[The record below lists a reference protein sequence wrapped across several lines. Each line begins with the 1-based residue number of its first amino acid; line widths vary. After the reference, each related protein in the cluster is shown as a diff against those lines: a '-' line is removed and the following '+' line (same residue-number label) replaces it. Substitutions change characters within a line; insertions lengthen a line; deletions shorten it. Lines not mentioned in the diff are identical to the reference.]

1 MHIDLVKKA
10 YDYLNKGQVDLSEE
24 ILNELKEKE
33 ETPELKFSIGA
44 LLIDIGTILK
54 NEEYVDEAIDI
65 FEQLKE
71 ETKLNVNYNLAN
83 GYYAKFILNKSNYLT
98 KDEHLLFKA
107 KKLYLEEIVHTPPQ
121 YNPELYINLANTY
134 DYIGRT
140 IDGLEYY
147 EKVLNISHDS
157 GALVNKGI
165 TLYQYSFFT
174 NNSLIILKD
183 AYDCFKLALED
194 SELYSDFR
202 KRAEKYVEII
212 EKELNEEI
220 LNQEIKNDL
229 QRFSDDDFEGFM
241 INFCLDNKLYLN
253 LCNFCQRCEN
263 SIGDTIVIDNMIVE
277 SKHDLEDN
285 PFLILSSYLNQ
296 IKMDYVSARFLFI
309 LSQYNDIDLDFINK
323 NVYITNTLNYEE
335 NDIRIQL
342 LKNSFTSLFNILDK
356 IAYFIN
362 DYLEIGKSSRK
373 ADFRHIW
380 FNSKGTKINGRIEPL
395 NNPGLNALYDI
406 YLDFEYGNEKEYLR
420 NIRNSLTHKFLRI
433 SFIKI
438 NEEDKTI
445 EEFTKD
451 TIELANI
458 VKNAIIYLIRLI
470 KVHEDLKYKNMEEN
484 TFPQLYADIIKL

>member
-1 MHIDLVKKA
+1 MREMKDSGIEWIGEIPSDWSIVPFSV
-10 YDYLNKGQVDLSEE
+10 YLDSIPNAIVDGPFGS
-24 ILNELKEKE
+24 
-33 ETPELKFSIGA
+33 
-44 LLIDIGTILK
+44 DMK
-54 NEEYVDEAIDI
+54 NEEYVDEGIDI
-65 FEQLKE
+65 FEELKE
-71 ETKLNVNYNLAN
+71 ETELNVNYNLAN

-98 KDEHLLFKA
+98 KDDHPLFKA
-107 KKLYLEEIVHTPPQ
+107 KKLYMEDIAYMIPQ

-147 EKVLNISHDS
+147 EKVLNISQDS
-157 GALVNKGI
+157 RALVNKGI

-194 SELYSDFR
+194 SKIYHDF
-202 KRAEKYVEII
+202 KNISEKYMGLI
-212 EKELNEEI
+212 EESVSEEI
-220 LNQEIKNDL
+220 LNQKINKELQKFSNDDL
-229 QRFSDDDFEGFM
+229 EGFM
-241 INFCLDNKLYLN
+241 INFCLENKLYLN

-277 SKHDLEDN
+277 SKYEFEDD

-296 IKMDYVSARFLFI
+296 IKMDFVSARFLLI
-309 LSQYNDIDLDFINK
+309 LSQYDDIDLDFITK
-323 NVYITNTLNYEE
+323 NVYITNTLSYEE

-342 LKNSFTSLFNILDK
+342 LKNSFTSFFNILDK

-362 DYLEIGKSSRK
+362 DYLEIGKSSGK

-380 FNSKGTKINGRIEPL
+380 FNSKGNKINKKIECI

-406 YLDFEYGNEKEYLR
+406 YLDLEYGNEKAYLR
-420 NIRNSLTHKFLRI
+420 KIRNDLTHKFLRI
-433 SFIKI
+433 SFIEI
-438 NEEDKTI
+438 NEDDKKI

-451 TIELANI
+451 SIELAKI
-458 VKNAIIYLIRLI
+458 VKNAIIYLIRLV
-470 KVHEDLKYKNMEEN
+470 KVHEDFKYRNIEEN
-484 TFPQLYADIIKL
+484 NIPRLYADVIKL